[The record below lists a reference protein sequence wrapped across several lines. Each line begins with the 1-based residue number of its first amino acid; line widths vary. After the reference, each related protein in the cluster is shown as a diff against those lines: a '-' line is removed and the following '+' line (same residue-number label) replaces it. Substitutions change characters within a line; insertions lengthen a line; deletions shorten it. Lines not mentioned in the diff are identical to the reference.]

1 MAPPDPAASLPPRA
15 TAQAGAVDEGLG
27 VEASILA
34 GIADGICVVSLD
46 QALILYTNP
55 AFDAMFGYER
65 GELLGQPVS
74 KLNAPGQLSPESTAQ
89 AIHDAVRAHGRWDGD
104 LLSLRKD
111 GSTFRSYD
119 TATLHEFAPWG
130 RVLVA
135 IQRDVGSVRGAE
147 AELRL
152 RGVHVATLLDHFP
165 FPAWMKDPQ
174 GRFLAANQALADAAG
189 MADPDLLLGLAEPGG
204 LPADLAAHMRLGE
217 RRAIAS
223 AQPTV
228 RDCRVDQ
235 GCCVRWWEVFH
246 TPIRLQETTIGVLGF
261 ARDVSDRQAATQALQ
276 ERQRWLHAILD
287 QLPVGVT
294 LFDSQ
299 GHVVLDN
306 ASMRAFNDSDHIPS
320 LSSRQRAR
328 WLARGADGA
337 VLDPSDW
344 PGARALRGESVRQG
358 MEFEH
363 RASDGSLRTVLVS
376 AVPFHGGEG
385 PVAVAVAVAQ
395 DISER
400 KLAEAALR
408 ESEQQLRIIADHHP
422 DGIFHIDREHRI
434 VYLNAP
440 TVHWLN
446 RALHRSDLRLDD
458 FRGRR
463 VWEIL
468 GDTELSLNYRDHSE
482 QVMRTGLA
490 SSVEE
495 SAMIDGEPRT
505 RLIQRTPVRDATG
518 EVVGLLGFARDITDR
533 RQQELARLQRLQEQ
547 RDVLVSEVHHRI
559 KNHLQGVLGLLRLR
573 MDRHPDLRDPLAEV
587 MAQIQAIAGVYGLTG
602 QRGSAGAELLRI
614 VALVVQ
620 ASAAAVPVRF
630 EPGSFEPLALRE
642 ADAVPIAL
650 VINEL
655 VSNASKHL
663 AVRDPD
669 RPLRI
674 TLDGDSRG
682 MRIRVRNGPAWLA
695 PDFDFAARQGV
706 GTGLQLLATLM
717 PSQGAS
723 LSIRQEGDEVLAE
736 LLLHEPVVSAR

>member
-1 MAPPDPAASLPPRA
+1 MPMAPPEPAGSSAALEGAANKGLP
-15 TAQAGAVDEGLG
+15 

-34 GIADGICVVSLD
+34 AIADGICVVSLD
-46 QALILYTNP
+46 DECFLYTNP
-55 AFDAMFGYER
+55 AFDAMFGYEP
-65 GELLGQPVS
+65 GELLGQHVS
-74 KLNAPGQLSPESTAQ
+74 KVNAPGLLSPEATAR
-89 AIHDAVRAHGRWDGD
+89 AIHDAVRAQGRWDGD

-119 TATLHEFAPWG
+119 TATLHEIGGWG

-152 RGVHVATLLDHFP
+152 RGVYAATLLDHFP

-174 GRFLAANQALADAAG
+174 GRFLAANQALAEAAG
-189 MADPDLLLGLAEPGG
+189 MADPDLLLGLADPGG

-223 AQPTV
+223 ARPTV

-246 TPIRLQETTIGVLGF
+246 TPIRLQDATIGVLGF
-261 ARDVSDRQAATQALQ
+261 ARDVSDRQAATEALQ

-306 ASMRAFNDSDHIPS
+306 ASMRSFNDSDRIPS
-320 LSSRQRAR
+320 ISRRQRPR
-328 WLARGADGA
+328 WLARGADGT
-337 VLDPSDW
+337 VLDPSQW

-358 MEFEH
+358 IEFEH

-376 AVPFHGGEG
+376 AVPFHAGEG
-385 PVAVAVAVAQ
+385 PMAVAVAVAQ

-408 ESEQQLRIIADHHP
+408 ESEQQLRVIADHHP

-434 VYLNAP
+434 LYLNAP
-440 TVHWLN
+440 TLQWLSRALN
-446 RALHRSDLRLDD
+446 RPGLCLDEL
-458 FRGRR
+458 RGRR

-468 GDTELSLNYRDHSE
+468 GNTELSLDYRRHSE
-482 QVMRTGLA
+482 QVMRSGRP

-495 SAMIDGEPRT
+495 SVLVGGEPRT
-505 RLIQRTPVRDATG
+505 RLIVRTPVRDAAG
-518 EVVGLLGFARDITDR
+518 EIVGLLGIARDISDR
-533 RQQELARLQRLQEQ
+533 RQQELAHLQRLHEQ
-547 RDVLVSEVHHRI
+547 RDALVSEVHHRI

-573 MDRHPDLRDPLAEV
+573 IDRHPDLREPLAEV
-587 MAQIQAIAGVYGLTG
+587 MAQVQAIAGVYGLSER
-602 QRGSAGAELLRI
+602 RGSAGAELVRI
-614 VALVVQ
+614 VGLVVQ
-620 ASAAAVPVRF
+620 GSAAAVPLHF
-630 EPGSFEPLALRE
+630 EPGAFEALQLRE

-655 VSNASKHL
+655 LSNASKHL
-663 AVRDPD
+663 AVQDPE
-669 RPLRI
+669 RPVRI
-674 TLDGDSRG
+674 TLDGDGRA
-682 MRIRVRNGPAWLA
+682 MRIRVRNGPAWLP
-695 PDFDFAARQGV
+695 PDFDFAARRGI
-706 GTGLQLLATLM
+706 GTGLQLLGTLL
-717 PSQGAS
+717 PSRGAS
-723 LSIRQEGDEVLAE
+723 LSIRQEGDEVVAE